1 MRKITSFNDLQT
13 NSKYSTDDCQRT
25 TEAREALVLL
35 QGRLYGT
42 DGVSLSPKPL
52 ALVCGTALI
61 AVGTPAGQEWADVKK
76 ILGDVLKFRDAMLA
90 LESVDIKRR
99 DLATLNQRITT
110 LENTDMNRI
119 SRLGAALK
127 VWLKAV
133 IPSN

>member
-1 MRKITSFNDLQT
+1 MTVNAL
-13 NSKYSTDDCQRT
+13 
-25 TEAREALVLL
+25 TEAREAL
-35 QGRLYGT
+35 RA
-42 DGVSLSPKPL
+42 LSKDDFTELMAYHCPPKPL
-52 ALVCGTALI
+52 ALVCGTALL

-76 ILGDVLKFRDAMLA
+76 KILGDVLKFRDAVLA
-90 LESVDIKRR
+90 LESLDIKRR
-99 DLATLNQRITT
+99 DLATLNQRMTT